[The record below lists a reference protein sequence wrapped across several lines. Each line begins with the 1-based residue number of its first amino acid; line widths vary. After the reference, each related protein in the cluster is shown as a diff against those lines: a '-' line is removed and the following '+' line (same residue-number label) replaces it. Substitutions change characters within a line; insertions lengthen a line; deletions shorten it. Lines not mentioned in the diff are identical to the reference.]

1 MLKMPFKE
9 IYRGKEPMRINK
21 LLAGEGICSR
31 REAEALMDNGQI
43 LVDGEIVRVGYKI
56 QNGQTIEI
64 LPAGGHA
71 LQNKYSIVYHK
82 PIGIVSGQPEKG
94 QVPAIRMINKSN
106 FFGESGEIPVRD
118 TRIPPAGRLDKDSRG
133 LLILSQDGVVSK
145 AIIGPDSDLEKEYIV
160 KVKGYLNEVKLRLL
174 THGLEL
180 DGRQLK
186 PAKIDRLTENSF
198 NIILKE
204 GRNRQIRRMCELLDL
219 KVIDLF
225 RVRIGSILLDDLPE
239 GKWRHLSDNEKRA
252 LLGR

>member
-1 MLKMPFKE
+1 MFKKPFKE

-21 LLAGEGICSR
+21 LLAGEGVCSR
-31 REAEALMDNGQI
+31 REAEELMDNGQI
-43 LVDGEIVRVGYKI
+43 LVDGEVVRVGFKI

-64 LPAGGHA
+64 LPAGGIA
-71 LQNKYSIVYHK
+71 LESKYTIIYHK
-82 PIGIVSGQPEKG
+82 PVGIVSGQPEKG

-106 FFGESGEIPVRD
+106 LFGEDADVPLRD

-145 AIIGPDSDLEKEYIV
+145 AIIGPDSNLEKEYIV
-160 KVKGYLNEVKLRLL
+160 KIRGYLTEVKLKLL

-186 PAKIDRLTENSF
+186 PAKVNRLDEHSF

-204 GRNRQIRRMCELLDL
+204 GRNRQIRRMCELLEL
-219 KVIDLF
+219 RVIDLF
-225 RVRIGSILLDDLPE
+225 RVRIGNIALGDLPE
-239 GKWRHLSDNEKRA
+239 GKWRHISNKEKQE

>member
-1 MLKMPFKE
+1 MLKKPFKE
-9 IYRGKEPMRINK
+9 IYRGQEPMRINK

-31 REAEALMDNGQI
+31 REAEELMDNGQI
-43 LVDGEIVRVGYKI
+43 LVDGEIVRVGFKI

-64 LPAGGHA
+64 LPAGGAA
-71 LQNKYSIVYHK
+71 LENKYSIVYHK
-82 PIGIVSGQPEKG
+82 PTGIVSGQPEKG
-94 QVPAIRMINKSN
+94 QVPAIRMINKGN
-106 FFGESGEIPVRD
+106 FIDEEGDIPLRD

-160 KVKGYLNEVKLRLL
+160 KIRGYLTEVKLKLL

-186 PAKIDRLTENSF
+186 PAIVTRLDEHSF

-204 GRNRQIRRMCELLDL
+204 GRNRQIRRMCELLEL
-219 KVIDLF
+219 RVIDLF
-225 RVRIGSILLDDLPE
+225 RVRIGNILLNDLPE
-239 GKWRHLSDNEKRA
+239 GKWRHISDSEKRQ